1 MDTEKTIVKQKPNI
15 CAFRYTPQEEMLLKQ
30 LQKDWQLSDF
40 SKVLHKILASFY
52 GVAVVRAEEIGKVK
66 AQVEKWQIQHH
77 EVFGK

>member
-15 CAFRYTPQEEMLLKQ
+15 FAFRYTPQEEVLMNQLK
-30 LQKDWQLSDF
+30 KDWQINNYSA
-40 SKVLHKILASFY
+40 VLHKILSSFY
-52 GVAVVRAEEIGKVK
+52 GVAVQRAEELAKVK